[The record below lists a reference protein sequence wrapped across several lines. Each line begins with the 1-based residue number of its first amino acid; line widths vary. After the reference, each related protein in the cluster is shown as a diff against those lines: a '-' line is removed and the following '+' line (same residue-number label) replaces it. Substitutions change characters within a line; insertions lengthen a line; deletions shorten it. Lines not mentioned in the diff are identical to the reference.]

1 MTSHMKRTLTLL
13 AILADIA
20 SAAAAPVY
28 FGTSGLVSDR
38 SSAMAV
44 LLPYE
49 APVPS
54 LNLTDEKV
62 EFLGNGEF
70 SITRTITNKGTE
82 SVSFNDVLKVQD
94 LFKATHY
101 TIPCVS
107 YNGNDFD
114 GGETIADGVKLGNV
128 KVPTGI
134 SCEGQ
139 PWIFSYQRTGIP
151 SCTLTED
158 ASTGLALFAANDSE
172 ASLISSCSLEK
183 DEEGRYTHVIIH
195 PVVEAPYSYEA
206 KGVFGPRYDE
216 QITLAPGESFTASS
230 YLCVCPP
237 VWENYA
243 TVPLMEH
250 ALGLL
255 GTSLEPC
262 LDDGQVWALG
272 QKYIRS
278 LLYLYK
284 GKWLIATNRK
294 QRIFHEQHKV
304 LISREEMAERLK
316 WEYWTDIATF
326 DPSFEIGWAGQNFLS
341 ARMLAVQAF
350 ATGDDALLEKAVGVY
365 DTFIASQRK
374 NGLLHTRYDQ
384 NFDENEKNIT
394 VDVCNLG
401 WGAAEA
407 VRMYNLM
414 KEHGTDKPEYLEFA
428 RRICDFFISKWS
440 DECGFA
446 KTWTI
451 KGRCMQTKGSI
462 GGFMMPA
469 LLELYKASGDR
480 KYLDAAEK
488 ASDFYYHRDLDRFI
502 CTAGAIDCNCID
514 KETSYPYLQSS
525 LELYRLTSD
534 RKYLER
540 AEKAAAYFS
549 SWMFFFDPVYG
560 PETDFVKYGWHVTGG
575 TAVSA
580 EHQCID
586 AWGGIMAADMYDLSI
601 LSGNPMWDRI
611 GRLMW
616 AHAVQGITTRLG
628 EFYHDMQRPIGA
640 QNEGFFQARY
650 TKYRPVIEAGYWN
663 DIFVS
668 WPPAYRLWTIDRLR
682 ERGVTIRK

>member
-1 MTSHMKRTLTLL
+1 MMNSILLLLTTVFST
-13 AILADIA
+13 ATIA
-20 SAAAAPVY
+20 AEPVF
-28 FGTSGLVSDR
+28 FGKDGIVSDK
-38 SSAMAV
+38 SSAIA
-44 LLPYE
+44 LLIPYE
-49 APVPS
+49 SPSPS
-54 LNLTDEKV
+54 LSLSDEKV
-62 EFLGNGEF
+62 IYLGKGEY
-70 SITRTITNKGTE
+70 SITRTVVNSGKE
-82 SVSFNDVLKVQD
+82 KVSFNDILKVQD
-94 LFKATHY
+94 LFDASHY

-114 GGETIADGVKLGNV
+114 GGETIADGVQLGKV

-134 SCEGQ
+134 SSEGQ
-139 PWIFSYQRTGIP
+139 PWVFSYQRTGVP
-151 SCTLTED
+151 SCTLTEN
-158 ASTGLALFAANDSE
+158 SELGLALFASNNTKE
-172 ASLISSCSLEK
+172 SLVSSCSLEK
-183 DEEGRYTHVIIH
+183 DASGHYVHIIVR

-216 QITLAPGESFTASS
+216 VITLSPGESFTATS
-230 YLCVCPP
+230 YVCVCVPK
-237 VWENYA
+237 WENYA
-243 TVPLMEH
+243 TVSLMEH

-255 GTSLEPC
+255 GTSLDIC
-262 LDDGQVWALG
+262 LDDKEVWALG
-272 QKYIRS
+272 QRYIRS

-284 GKWLIATNRK
+284 DKWLIATNRK

-350 ATGDDALLEKAVGVY
+350 DNHDDDLLEKAMGVY
-365 DTFIASQRK
+365 DAFISSQQR

-384 NFDENEKNIT
+384 NFEDDEKKIT

-407 VRMYNLM
+407 VRMYELLKSHGIE
-414 KEHGTDKPEYLEFA
+414 KEEYLDFA
-428 RRICDFFISKWS
+428 RKICDFFVAKWS
-440 DECGFA
+440 DEWGFG

-451 KGRCMQTKGSI
+451 NGRRAQTKGSI
-462 GGFMMPA
+462 GGFMIPA
-469 LLELYKASGDR
+469 LIELFKANGQKS
-480 KYLDAAEK
+480 YLDAAER
-488 ASDFYYHRDLDRFI
+488 ASDFYYQRDLDQFI

-534 RKYLER
+534 RKYLDR

-549 SWMFFFDPVYG
+549 SWMFFFDPVYS
-560 PETDFVKYGWHVTGG
+560 PETDFVKYDWHVTGG

-586 AWGGIMAADMYDLSI
+586 AWGGIMAADLYDLSQFT
-601 LSGNPMWDRI
+601 GNPMWDRI

-668 WPPAYRLWTIDRLR
+668 WPPAYRLWTLERMR
-682 ERGVTIRK
+682 NRGVSLKP